1 GAVTTIE
8 FEPGLIEDLKGALQ
22 RLAPDDIDYAHN
34 LRWQDGNGHS
44 HIRAA
49 LIGPGLSIPFS
60 QGRLMLG
67 DWQQRVFLELD
78 ARPRQRRLILQIMG
92 EYTAEQYQETVM
104 TVGRPRLSSS
114 IPERILLL
122 PSRST
127 RVRFCKFHW
136 PLI

>member
-1 GAVTTIE
+1 MIATVILNFHAKKDEVRNITGEVQDALQRTGLQSGLVTVFVPGATGAVTTME

-49 LIGPGLSIPFS
+49 LIGPSLGIPFT

-67 DWQQRVFLELD
+67 EWQQIVFLELD
-78 ARPRQRRLILQIMG
+78 ARQRQRRLILQIMG
-92 EYTAEQYQETVM
+92 E
-104 TVGRPRLSSS
+104 
-114 IPERILLL
+114 
-122 PSRST
+122 
-127 RVRFCKFHW
+127 
-136 PLI
+136 

>member
-1 GAVTTIE
+1 MIATVILNFHTKKDEVRNITGEVQDALQRTALQSGLVTVFIPGATGAVTTIE

-67 DWQQRVFLELD
+67 DWQQIVFLELD
-78 ARPRQRRLILQIMG
+78 ARQRQRRLILQIMG
-92 EYTAEQYQETVM
+92 E
-104 TVGRPRLSSS
+104 
-114 IPERILLL
+114 
-122 PSRST
+122 
-127 RVRFCKFHW
+127 
-136 PLI
+136 

>member
-1 GAVTTIE
+1 MIATVILNFHAKKDEVRNITGEVQDALQRTALQSGLVTVFVPGATGAVTTIE

-22 RLAPDDIDYAHN
+22 KLAPDDIDYAHN

-67 DWQQRVFLELD
+67 DWQQIVFLELD
-78 ARPRQRRLILQIMG
+78 ARSRQRRLILQIMG
-92 EYTAEQYQETVM
+92 E
-104 TVGRPRLSSS
+104 
-114 IPERILLL
+114 
-122 PSRST
+122 
-127 RVRFCKFHW
+127 
-136 PLI
+136 

>member
-1 GAVTTIE
+1 MMATVILNFHAKTDEVRNITGEVQDGLQRTGLQSGLVTVFVPGATGAVTTME

-49 LIGPGLSIPFS
+49 LIGPGLGIPFS

-67 DWQQRVFLELD
+67 DWQQIVFLELD

-92 EYTAEQYQETVM
+92 E
-104 TVGRPRLSSS
+104 
-114 IPERILLL
+114 
-122 PSRST
+122 
-127 RVRFCKFHW
+127 
-136 PLI
+136 

>member
-1 GAVTTIE
+1 MIATVILNFQTKKGEVRDITEEVQYALQKTALQSDHVTVFVPGATGAVTTIE

-49 LIGPGLSIPFS
+49 LIGPSLGIPFT

-67 DWQQRVFLELD
+67 DWQQIVFLELD
-78 ARPRQRRLILQIMG
+78 ARQRQRRLILQIMG
-92 EYTAEQYQETVM
+92 E
-104 TVGRPRLSSS
+104 
-114 IPERILLL
+114 
-122 PSRST
+122 
-127 RVRFCKFHW
+127 
-136 PLI
+136 

>member
-1 GAVTTIE
+1 MIATVILNFHTKEGEVRNITGEVQDALQRTALQSGLVTVFIPGATGAVTTIE

-67 DWQQRVFLELD
+67 DWQQIVFLELD
-78 ARPRQRRLILQIMG
+78 ARQRQRRLILQIMG
-92 EYTAEQYQETVM
+92 E
-104 TVGRPRLSSS
+104 
-114 IPERILLL
+114 
-122 PSRST
+122 
-127 RVRFCKFHW
+127 
-136 PLI
+136 

>member
-1 GAVTTIE
+1 MIATVILNFHTKKDEVRNITGEVQDALQRTTLQSGLVTVFVPGATGAVTTME

-22 RLAPDDIDYAHN
+22 KLAPDDIDYAHN

-49 LIGPGLSIPFS
+49 LIGPGLGIPFS

-67 DWQQRVFLELD
+67 DWQQIVFLELD

-92 EYTAEQYQETVM
+92 E
-104 TVGRPRLSSS
+104 
-114 IPERILLL
+114 
-122 PSRST
+122 
-127 RVRFCKFHW
+127 
-136 PLI
+136 